1 MKFKLEKIIFLFFL
15 AMMLLSCKSNIRSN
29 ANLTSDNQ
37 ETLPR
42 EIMNH
47 YVVNHGVESNIPKMT
62 VSKFIELAE
71 RFQSC
76 QCAAEK
82 FVNYWIK
89 GKREYKLIS
98 FFNKSEPITFICN
111 SETPRGSCYIKEID
125 RGEHIKDLKARFA
138 SGNELIKYIYDNGIM
153 CKNNKPCVE

>member
-1 MKFKLEKIIFLFFL
+1 MKFKLKKTIFLFFL
-15 AMMLLSCKSNIRSN
+15 AMMLLSCKSNIRSS
-29 ANLTSDNQ
+29 ANLTANGQ

-82 FVNYWIK
+82 FVSHWLVDEN
-89 GKREYKLIS
+89 EYKLM
-98 FFNKSEPITFICN
+98 TFL
-111 SETPRGSCYIKEID
+111 T
-125 RGEHIKDLKARFA
+125 KA
-138 SGNELIKYIYDNGIM
+138 NQ
-153 CKNNKPCVE
+153 

>member
-1 MKFKLEKIIFLFFL
+1 
-15 AMMLLSCKSNIRSN
+15 
-29 ANLTSDNQ
+29 
-37 ETLPR
+37 
-42 EIMNH
+42 MNH

-82 FVNYWIK
+82 FVNYWIAD
-89 GKREYKLIS
+89 KREYKLIS

-111 SETPRGSCYIKEID
+111 SKRPEALATSERLIEESI
-125 RGEHIKDLKARFA
+125 LK
-138 SGNELIKYIYDNGIM
+138 I
-153 CKNNKPCVE
+153 

>member
-1 MKFKLEKIIFLFFL
+1 
-15 AMMLLSCKSNIRSN
+15 MMLLSCKSNIRSS
-29 ANLTSDNQ
+29 ANLTANSQ

-82 FVNYWIK
+82 FVNYWIADLS
-89 GKREYKLIS
+89 LI
-98 FFNKSEPITFICN
+98 
-111 SETPRGSCYIKEID
+111 
-125 RGEHIKDLKARFA
+125 HI
-138 SGNELIKYIYDNGIM
+138 
-153 CKNNKPCVE
+153 